1 MSTYQK
7 TLDWMFSKLPMY
19 QRKGASAYRSS
30 LVGIKKLDL
39 HLGEPHKE
47 FKSIHIAGTNGKGS
61 TAHMMA
67 SVLMTAGYKTG
78 LYTSPH
84 LLDFRERVKVDGIE
98 ISKKEVVEFIGIHK
112 EYFEKERLSFFEMSV
127 GLAFWYF
134 KKTQVDFAIIEVG
147 LGGRLDATNII
158 TPKLSLITNIGLDH
172 TQFLGDN
179 HADIA
184 REKAGIIKDRVPVVI
199 GDKDKRT
206 QDVFIEVAKTHNAP
220 IYFAQDFKSNFS
232 SDLKGS
238 YQIKNIQIVISA
250 LNYLPQIQLEK
261 NVIKEGLSNVVAN
274 TGLMGR
280 WQTINLSPKVILD
293 VAHNKEGLTF
303 IKNQLKHL
311 VYKKLHLVMGF
322 VKGRNIKEL
331 LALFPKDAYYYLGS
345 PKLER
350 SISLTQLK
358 KEFKDSSLKI
368 SFGNT
373 ISKIYKMALLRANSE
388 DLILVLGSTFVVAE
402 VLQNIKNKISNKI

>member
-1 MSTYQK
+1 MSNYQK

-30 LVGIKKLDL
+30 LDGIKKFDL
-39 HLGEPHKE
+39 LLGEPHKE

-98 ISKKEVVEFIGIHK
+98 ISKKEVVEFIDIHK
-112 EYFEKERLSFFEMSV
+112 EYFEKERLSFFEMTV

-134 KKTQVDFAIIEVG
+134 RKTQVDFAIIEVG

-199 GDKDKRT
+199 GNKDKRT
-206 QDVFIEVAKTHNAP
+206 QDIFIEVAKIHNAP
-220 IYFAQDFKSNFS
+220 IYFAQGSKFNFS

-238 YQIKNIQIVISA
+238 YQIKNIQIVVSA
-250 LNYLPQIQLEK
+250 LNHLPQIQLEK
-261 NVIKEGLSNVVAN
+261 NVIKKGLSNVVAN

-293 VAHNKEGLTF
+293 VAHNKEGLIF
-303 IKNQLKHL
+303 IKNQLKYL

-358 KEFKDSSLKI
+358 KEFKDSSLQI
-368 SFGNT
+368 SFGDT
-373 ISKIYKMALLRANSE
+373 IPKVYKMALLRAKYE

-402 VLQNIKNKISNKI
+402 VLQNIKK